1 MSDPCAV
8 WVYKAGLPRV
18 LHQSPPILHP
28 GKMTSSLLAQQLT
41 DDVTISRKRKPGET
55 SNSPV
60 FKKPKLATPP
70 AVKKPPSRLYSDSLA
85 SCVKTFCC
93 ECDQAVN
100 LSGLRK
106 HINHKHKYLS
116 IMKYKELY
124 GDPKRQ
130 IIQMVYH
137 TCAFCKKDIVNDY
150 VALLNHMKAQHKTSM
165 AKYSSEHMTK
175 YEKIAPRPASSILV
189 KPTNS
194 IRVPSKS
201 ILRGDLVL
209 EDGTKITTVKKSV
222 APTSPSSNSTSR
234 STSPTGNISPSSTS
248 SCSTFLSSTSSF
260 STSSSPSSSPRVSS
274 PSCSPCSRVFRSNM
288 ELKMHKRR
296 VHV

>member
-1 MSDPCAV
+1 MFKSESFSKAAVLSLPTMTLSDPRSA
-8 WVYKAGLPRV
+8 WVYSSGLHHV
-18 LHQSPPILHP
+18 LHQSSPILHP

-41 DDVTISRKRKPGET
+41 NDVTISRKRKPGET

-60 FKKPKLATPP
+60 FKKPKLATLP
-70 AVKKPPSRLYSDSLA
+70 AVKKLPSRLYSDSLA

-106 HINHKHKYLS
+106 HINYRREYLS

-137 TCAFCKKDIVNDY
+137 TCNLCKKDIVNDY

-175 YEKIAPRPASSILV
+175 YKKIAPRPVSSILV
-189 KPTNS
+189 NTPNS
-194 IRVPSKS
+194 IPVPPKS

-209 EDGTKITTVKKSV
+209 EDGTKITAVKKSV
-222 APTSPSSNSTSR
+222 APTSPCSNSTSL
-234 STSPTGNISPSSTS
+234 SSSPTPASFPSSTS
-248 SCSTFLSSTSSF
+248 SCSTLPSSTSSF
-260 STSSSPSSSPRVSS
+260 STSSSPST
-274 PSCSPCSRVFRSNM
+274 C
-288 ELKMHKRR
+288 
-296 VHV
+296 